1 MRESKVKVK
10 LNSSGIREIL
20 KSQFMMDAVMDEA
33 EDHGDIETNFVGFDR
48 VQVIVRT
55 EDGNAD

>member
-1 MRESKVKVK
+1 MSESKVKVK
-10 LNSSGIREIL
+10 LNSSGIREVL

-33 EDHGDIETNFVGFDR
+33 EKHGDIETNFVGFDR

-55 EDGNAD
+55 EDRNAD